1 MLRPISIDALAA
13 LDRPSMIVLADT
25 SVLSARSEA
34 GEPDPVV
41 TSLASYGVPLI
52 LASTMSARSM
62 AEWQR
67 ALRIRHPFISDS
79 GAALHI
85 PGGYFEALLG
95 FQSVTDDWHVVEV
108 ARSGPDPSFTT
119 AIRVLLGLFWTRR
132 SDGLV
137 VAVTDRHRDLLT
149 AADVPIIVRNPVLDQ
164 RDLRRCVPAAYVTNA
179 TGCAGWAEGI
189 LGSLTE

>member
-1 MLRPISIDALAA
+1 
-13 LDRPSMIVLADT
+13 MIVLADT
-25 SVLSARSEA
+25 AVLSARSEVS
-34 GEPDPVV
+34 EPDPVV

-52 LASTMSARSM
+52 LASTASAAAM
-62 AEWQR
+62 GEWQQ
-67 ALRIRHPFISDS
+67 ALRIRHPFISGG

-85 PGGYFEALLG
+85 PSDYFEALLG
-95 FQSVTDDWHVVEV
+95 FQSATNDWHVVEIAV
-108 ARSGPDPSFTT
+108 SGPDPSFAT

-137 VAVTDRHRDLLT
+137 VAVTDRHPDLLA
-149 AADVPIIVRNPVLDQ
+149 AADVPIIVRNPILDQ